1 MDFRKVAGMLV
12 LAVSVSN
19 AAVIPGAGQVVTS
32 AGLTPIRT
40 RVADRIAYAS
50 TNGYHYVSVD
60 MDGINFKQE
69 KELMKELQGQGYRV
83 DFCNDRHV
91 FGWNSLNGGLLIRW
105 K

>member
-1 MDFRKVAGMLV
+1 ML

-19 AAVIPGAGQVVTS
+19 AAVIPGAGQVITS
-32 AGLTPIRT
+32 SGLTPIT
-40 RVADRIAYAS
+40 ARVADRIQYAAA
-50 TNGYHYVSVD
+50 NGFHYVNVD
-60 MDGINFKQE
+60 MDGLNFKQE
-69 KELMKELQGQGYRV
+69 KALMKELQGLGYTV